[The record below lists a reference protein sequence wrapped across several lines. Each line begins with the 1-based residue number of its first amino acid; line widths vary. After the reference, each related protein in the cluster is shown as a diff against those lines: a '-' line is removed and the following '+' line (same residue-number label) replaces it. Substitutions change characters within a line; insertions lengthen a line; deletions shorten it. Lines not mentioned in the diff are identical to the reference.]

1 MEEKIEMKEAK
12 DLIPETS
19 EQKNFRWKTVAV
31 ETFKRGA
38 MFFIGSS
45 EDLIK
50 VLDEKFD
57 GYAEVIS
64 DLIKEEKLDKSYPAL
79 GYTFKCLPD
88 ALIWC
93 PKEPEFNTAIHEIFH
108 AACHILYQCEIPEN
122 QETEE
127 VYAYLLEYLTGEF
140 LPWVLKDESLI
151 QKSL

>member
-1 MEEKIEMKEAK
+1 MEEKIETKEVK

-19 EQKNFRWKTVAV
+19 EQEGFRWKTVAV

-50 VLDEKFD
+50 TLDEKFD

-64 DLIKEEKLDKSYPAL
+64 DLIKEEKLDTGCTAL

-93 PKEPEFNTAIHEIFH
+93 PNEPEFKTAIHEIFH
-108 AACHILYQCEIPEN
+108 AVCHILYQCEISEN

-140 LPWVLKDESLI
+140 LPWVLRDESLG